1 MVNYTIH
8 ITCFLIRKS
17 TFNNILYLGISQSPL
32 PNSFP
37 LFNYIIKL
45 NSISIKAL

>member
-32 PNSFP
+32 PNSLP
-37 LFNYIIKL
+37 IFNYITKL